1 MLDKEDLV
9 RNYLEQLRPGVL
21 VVGESNG
28 VSILEKSHQAILSA
42 SVLVKIVVQAQ
53 EEKAPGWT
61 TFQDLKT
68 EANSAEHLK
77 DPDVDIHNDT
87 CFIVF
92 TSGTTALPKACLHTG
107 ASISALTYN
116 SIRFE
121 NLDKDRISLAQL
133 PAYHIWS
140 ITNLIILWSVG
151 GKALLPA
158 PVFNP
163 VASVKAITEGRC
175 TDVHLV
181 PAMLMAMTSLS
192 NFRPES
198 IKGLR
203 SIAFGGTLIRPSF
216 TLAARKDLSVD
227 HTVVFYGMSEAMGIA
242 GFVWGDSVAVSED
255 SCSIGKCAQGMS
267 VKICSANSK
276 DPLERNI
283 SGDLHVSGPSV
294 MKGYLTGE
302 IGDF

>member
-1 MLDKEDLV
+1 
-9 RNYLEQLRPGVL
+9 
-21 VVGESNG
+21 
-28 VSILEKSHQAILSA
+28 
-42 SVLVKIVVQAQ
+42 
-53 EEKAPGWT
+53 
-61 TFQDLKT
+61 
-68 EANSAEHLK
+68 LK
-77 DPDVDIHNDT
+77 DPDVDIYNDT

-107 ASISALTYN
+107 ASISALAYN

-121 NLDKDRISLAQL
+121 NLDKDRVSLAQL

-163 VASVKAITEGRC
+163 VASFKAITEGKC
-175 TDVHLV
+175 TDVRLV
-181 PAMLMAMTSLS
+181 PAMLMAMTSLP

-198 IKGLR
+198 IKGLK
-203 SIAFGGTLIRPSF
+203 SVAFGGTLIRPSF

-227 HTVVFYGMSEAMGIA
+227 HTVAFYGMSEAIGIA
-242 GFVWGDSVAVSED
+242 GFVWGNSVSVSED

-276 DPLERNI
+276 NPLERNL
-283 SGDLHVSGPSV
+283 SGKLHVSGPSV
-294 MKGYLTGE
+294 MKGYLSGE
-302 IGDF
+302 IGDFYKAEDGRRWFKTGDLARMDDNGALFILGRSRDVIIRGGVNISPATIETSLESFRDITVSSIYVDLRQRY